1 MTVHGSRPVE
11 HMSAEPVEDSPPD
24 DWAILVRPRH
34 SRRDYVRQIVIDTAL
49 VVAVLA
55 IIALLS

>member
-1 MTVHGSRPVE
+1 
-11 HMSAEPVEDSPPD
+11 MSAEPVEDSPPD